1 MANNAGCSLTELGVI
16 VAGMGP
22 RHVEDEQQIP
32 QQVTYSNLCEIVGG
46 IALKGNCA
54 AEANRGIVAR
64 LHARVSNRKRSCKVA
79 ALFFFLQSF
88 FNSSF
93 FGLVFFNTNLDLRA
107 LY

>member
-79 ALFFFLQSF
+79 ALFFFPSYLGS
-88 FNSSF
+88 
-93 FGLVFFNTNLDLRA
+93 LV
-107 LY
+107 